1 MQTLSLANNG
11 FYGFCSMNFRQF
23 MSMNQKKLGQ
33 SVIFS

>member
-11 FYGFCSMNFRQF
+11 FLGFCTMNFRLF
-23 MSMNQKKLGQ
+23 VAMNQKKLGQ